1 MEEFREIKPG
11 EINHCAEC
19 GSEAVMYYNGAEFMI
34 WCTKCK
40 NASYALTQ
48 EKVLLEWNA
57 LNPES
62 EVKPFTETPKEVTD
76 ALPKLKPCPFCGC
89 KEIDVEESC
98 GDTYIQCSGCGITSN
113 LYKSKRNAVEFW
125 NRRAGE

>member
-1 MEEFREIKPG
+1 MRMIKP
-11 EINHCAEC
+11 EEVNHCSEC
-19 GSEAVMYYNGAEFMI
+19 GAEAQMTWNGKEFSI

-40 NASYALTQ
+40 NTVYSLTQ
-48 EKVLLEWNA
+48 EKALADWNR
-57 LNPES
+57 LNPKTKIPSKQPPEIPVEKS
-62 EVKPFTETPKEVTD
+62 EE
-76 ALPKLKPCPFCGC
+76 LPKLKPCPFCGC
-89 KEIDVEESC
+89 NEIDVEESC

>member
-1 MEEFREIKPG
+1 MEGFREIKPG

-76 ALPKLKPCPFCGC
+76 TLPRLKPCPFCGC